1 MLSFIHTHLNPAYGT
16 DTCPSWILRGQEAKQ
31 R

>member
-1 MLSFIHTHLNPAYGT
+1 MIFSFYTHLNPSVGT
-16 DTCPSWILRGQEAKQ
+16 DTCPSWILRGQEAKT